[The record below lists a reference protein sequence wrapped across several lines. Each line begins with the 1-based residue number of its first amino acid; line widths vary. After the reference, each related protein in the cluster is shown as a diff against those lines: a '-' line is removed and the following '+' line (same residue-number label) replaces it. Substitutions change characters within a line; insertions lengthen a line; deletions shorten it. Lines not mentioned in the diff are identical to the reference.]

1 MGFFKKRRRSGE
13 EAGVDSSSEA
23 LKCPHCGEAIDIAGS
38 SMAADDSELDSY
50 QEELAQSTRKAE
62 ITLNDRE
69 KRLMLIDDMRQLDL
83 TDRMSQ
89 LRTQAD
95 WEKFRLEIDGG
106 RLLSEE
112 EWQILYE
119 NVQERKENRQFLQ
132 NRLRLMHEQEMK
144 SICADFDIEMARR
157 RQELEEINNAIDKAK
172 IDLEHYEDIQDVET
186 LERLV
191 DLQKRRKSKD

>member
-13 EAGVDSSSEA
+13 EAGVGSSSEV

-119 NVQERKENRQFLQ
+119 DVQERKENRQFLQ
-132 NRLRLMHEQEMK
+132 NRLRLMYEQELE
-144 SICADFDIEMARR
+144 SIRADFDIEMARK
-157 RQELEEINNAIDKAK
+157 RQELEEINNAIDKTK
-172 IDLEHYEDIQDVET
+172 IDLEHYDDIQDVET